1 MGCGI
6 FVGGTVMQNTVRT
19 KILTECALLIALG
32 TILAQVKIYELPQGG
47 SVTAASM
54 VPFMIISFRHGPLWG
69 LGCGFINAIF
79 QMLLGGVYPTPAG
92 TAIAM
97 VLQVLLDYLVPF
109 SLLGLADLFAR
120 LSGKGKARSY
130 MVAAFVVCFIRFFC
144 HLVSGFVVWGSI
156 TRDGLSAVIYSL
168 SYNGGFMLPE
178 TIISVAAVGLLYRSA
193 PQLFEND
200 GF

>member
-6 FVGGTVMQNTVRT
+6 FVRGIAMENTNRT

-47 SVTAASM
+47 GVTAASM

-92 TAIAM
+92 TALAM

-109 SLLGLADLFAR
+109 SQIGIADIFAR
-120 LSGKGKARSY
+120 LLGKGKASSH
-130 MVAAFVVCFIRFFC
+130 MVAAFMVGLLRFFC
-144 HLVSGFVVWGSI
+144 HFVSGFVVWGSI
-156 TRDGLSAVIYSL
+156 TQDGISAVIYSL

-178 TIISVAAVGLLYRSA
+178 TVINVAAVGLLYRSA
-193 PQLFEND
+193 PLLFGKD